1 MQIVCHGSSS
11 RQMRGEVFLEALN
24 RVSHADD
31 KLRTYSLFERRVHA
45 KAGKGLA
52 PACCVAE

>member
-1 MQIVCHGSSS
+1 M
-11 RQMRGEVFLEALN
+11 FLEALN

-45 KAGKGLA
+45 KTGKGLA
-52 PACCVAE
+52 PACCVAEYGCARQ